1 MIKFKK
7 IIIIIISFFFSNLS
21 LADISKNEYTC
32 VLQTIDGKDHP
43 SIKFPLKIIKSF
55 DDDYVI
61 FSHGNI
67 VRNEVL
73 VFGQEIEEHLV
84 GYIYDENYIQAEFFT
99 PGENILKFYT
109 FKIDREQTFPSPEG
123 ESFFVT
129 ENLYSITGTIQK
141 LGILS
146 SLDQKTL
153 DVDKEKKIMK
163 FIQSHLDVIAN
174 KQKPLLI
181 DDFEHKCEIKE
192 STKDFEI
199 KKDIKDPFEGMSPE
213 EIQKLMDKVSEDI
226 EKKKIK

>member
-7 IIIIIISFFFSNLS
+7 IIITIILSFLFSNLS
-21 LADISKNEYTC
+21 FADISKDEYICT
-32 VLQTIDGKDHP
+32 LQTIDGKDHP

-141 LGILS
+141 LGISS

-153 DVDKEKKIMK
+153 DKEKKIMK
-163 FIQSHLDVIAN
+163 FIQSHIDVISN

-181 DDFEHKCEIKE
+181 DDFNHKCEIKK
-192 STKDFEI
+192 STKDFEV
-199 KKDIKDPFEGMSPE
+199 KDPFEGMSPE
-213 EIQKLMDKVSEDI
+213 EIQKLMDEIKTI
-226 EKKKIK
+226 EKQLKLKK